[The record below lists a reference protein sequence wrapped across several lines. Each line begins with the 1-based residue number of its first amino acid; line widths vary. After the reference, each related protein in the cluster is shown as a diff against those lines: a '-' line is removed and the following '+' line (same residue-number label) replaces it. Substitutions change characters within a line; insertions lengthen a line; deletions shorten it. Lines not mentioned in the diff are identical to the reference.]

1 MNNINECIEKF
12 IEYLIID
19 KKYSE
24 NTVKSYKNDLKKYET
39 FMKNINIQ
47 NIKENHIKNYLKY
60 LKDNNNDNRT
70 INHNISTLRSFYKFL
85 LIEKIIKDNPM
96 EYIEMPKTKKSL
108 PKTLSI
114 EEIDKLLDIKLT
126 DSFSY
131 RNKAMLELMYS
142 SGLRV
147 SELVNVKIHDID
159 VSNCIIRIMGKGKKE
174 RIVPLGDYAIK
185 YIELYLKEHRNKLI
199 KRELNEYLF
208 LNNHGKKMTRQ
219 GFFKI
224 LKQLAH
230 EKNIKTDFSP
240 HTLRHSFATHL
251 LNGGADL
258 RSIQEMLGHE
268 SISTTQIYTHV
279 SKEQLKENYNNYH
292 PHA

>member
-1 MNNINECIEKF
+1 MCELVDSF
-12 IEYLIID
+12 LEYLVID
-19 KKYSE
+19 KKYSD
-24 NTVKSYKNDLKKYET
+24 NTVKSYHNDLKKFTNY
-39 FMKNINIQ
+39 FKAKKANDISGND
-47 NIKENHIKNYLKY
+47 IKEYLKY
-60 LKDNNNDNRT
+60 LRKTNDTKT
-70 INHNISTLRSFYKFL
+70 ISHNISTLRSFYKFL
-85 LIEKIIKDNPM
+85 LIEKKVTTNPM
-96 EYIEMPKTKKSL
+96 EYIELPKTKKSL

-114 EEIDKLLDIKLT
+114 DEIDKLLDIKLT
-126 DSFSY
+126 DSYSY

-147 SELVNVKIHDID
+147 SELINVKIHDID
-159 VSNCIIRIMGKGKKE
+159 VSSCTIRIMGKGSKE

-185 YIELYLKEHRNKLI
+185 YIEIYLKEHRDKLV
-199 KRELNEYLF
+199 KKELNDYLF

-224 LKQLAH
+224 IKIIAKEQ
-230 EKNIKTDFSP
+230 NIKTEFSP

-258 RSIQEMLGHE
+258 RSIQEMLGH
-268 SISTTQIYTHV
+268 SDISTTQIYTHV
-279 SKEQLKENYNNYH
+279 SKEQIKENYNNYH

>member
-1 MNNINECIEKF
+1 MIDTYINEF
-12 IEYLIID
+12 TEYLIID

-24 NTVKSYKNDLKKYET
+24 NTIKAYNNDLKK
-39 FMKNINIQ
+39 FKNFIKNKTINNLDENSIKDYIKYL
-47 NIKENHIKNYLKY
+47 NKEN
-60 LKDNNNDNRT
+60 NDTKT
-70 INHNISTLRSFYKFL
+70 ISHNISTLRSFYKFL
-85 LIEKIIKDNPM
+85 LIEKKVNKNPM
-96 EYIEMPKTKKSL
+96 EYIELPKTKKSL

-114 EEIDKLLDIKLT
+114 EEIDKLLDINLT
-126 DSFSY
+126 DAFSF

-147 SELVNVKIHDID
+147 SELINVKIHDID
-159 VSNCIIRIMGKGKKE
+159 VSNCIIRIMGKGSKE

-185 YIELYLKEHRNKLI
+185 YIELYLKEYREKLI
-199 KRELNEYLF
+199 KRELNDYLF
-208 LNNHGKKMTRQ
+208 LNNHGNKMTRQ

-224 LKQLAH
+224 LKQIAK
-230 EKNIKTDFSP
+230 EKNIKTEFSP

-258 RSIQEMLGHE
+258 RSIQEMLGH
-268 SISTTQIYTHV
+268 SDISTTQIYTHV
-279 SKEQLKENYNNYH
+279 SKEKLKENYNNFH

>member
-1 MNNINECIEKF
+1 MIDTYIDKF

-24 NTVKSYKNDLKKYET
+24 NTIKSYKNDLKKFNKYTKKDITKINET
-39 FMKNINIQ
+39 D
-47 NIKENHIKNYLKY
+47 IKNYIKY
-60 LKDNNNDNRT
+60 LNKENDDTKT
-70 INHNISTLRSFYKFL
+70 ISHNISTLRSFYKFL
-85 LIEKIIKDNPM
+85 LIEKIIKNNPM
-96 EYIEMPKTKKSL
+96 EYIELPKIRKSL

-114 EEIDKLLDIKLT
+114 EEIDKLLDINLT
-126 DSFSY
+126 DAFSY

-147 SELVNVKIHDID
+147 SELVNVNIHDVD
-159 VSNCIIRIMGKGKKE
+159 TSNCIIRIMGKGSKE
-174 RIVPLGDYAIK
+174 RIVPLGDYAIR
-185 YIELYLKEHRNKLI
+185 YIELYLKEYREKLI
-199 KRELNEYLF
+199 KKEMNDYLF

-224 LKQLAH
+224 LKQIAQ
-230 EKNIKTDFSP
+230 EKNIKTEFSP

-279 SKEQLKENYNNYH
+279 SKEKLKENYNNYH

>member
-1 MNNINECIEKF
+1 MIDTYIDEF
-12 IEYLIID
+12 IDYLIID

-24 NTVKSYKNDLKKYET
+24 NTIKAYNNDLKKFKNFFKNKDINKIDET
-39 FMKNINIQ
+39 SIR
-47 NIKENHIKNYLKY
+47 EYLKY
-60 LKDNNNDNRT
+60 LNKQNNDTKT
-70 INHNISTLRSFYKFL
+70 ISHNISTLRSFYKFL
-85 LIEKIIKDNPM
+85 LIEKKVNKNPM
-96 EYIEMPKTKKSL
+96 EYIELPKTKKTL

-114 EEIDKLLDIKLT
+114 EEIDKLLDINLT
-126 DSFSY
+126 DAFSF

-147 SELVNVKIHDID
+147 SELVNVSIHDID
-159 VSNCIIRIMGKGKKE
+159 TSNCIIRIMGKGSKE
-174 RIVPLGDYAIK
+174 RIVPLGDYAIR
-185 YIELYLKEHRNKLI
+185 YIELYIKEYREKLI
-199 KRELNEYLF
+199 KRELNDYLF

-224 LKQLAH
+224 LKAIAK
-230 EKNIKTDFSP
+230 EKNIKTEFSP

-258 RSIQEMLGHE
+258 RSIQEMLGH
-268 SISTTQIYTHV
+268 SDISTTQIYTHV
-279 SKEQLKENYNNYH
+279 SKEKLKENYNNFH

>member
-1 MNNINECIEKF
+1 MCELVDSF
-12 IEYLIID
+12 LEYLVID
-19 KKYSE
+19 KKYSD
-24 NTVKSYKNDLKKYET
+24 NTVKSYHNDLKKFTNYFKT
-39 FMKNINIQ
+39 KKANDISGND
-47 NIKENHIKNYLKY
+47 IKEYLKY
-60 LKDNNNDNRT
+60 LRKTNDTKT
-70 INHNISTLRSFYKFL
+70 ISHNISTLRSFYKFL
-85 LIEKIIKDNPM
+85 LIEKKVTTNPM
-96 EYIEMPKTKKSL
+96 EYIELPKTKKSL

-114 EEIDKLLDIKLT
+114 DEIDKLLDIKLT
-126 DSFSY
+126 DSYSY

-147 SELVNVKIHDID
+147 SELINVKIHDID
-159 VSNCIIRIMGKGKKE
+159 VSSCTIRIMGKGSKE

-185 YIELYLKEHRNKLI
+185 YIEIYLKEHRDKLV
-199 KRELNEYLF
+199 KKELNDYLF

-224 LKQLAH
+224 IKIIAKEQ
-230 EKNIKTDFSP
+230 NIKTEFSP

-258 RSIQEMLGHE
+258 RSIQEMLGH
-268 SISTTQIYTHV
+268 SDISTTQIYTHV
-279 SKEQLKENYNNYH
+279 SKEQIKENYNNYH